1 MDPFGSEISDMIN
14 ESINTKVYT
23 HKIEQFNLFSNN
35 KLYYINYKLYDINI
49 FKDLA
54 EYIFLKFMKMY
65 LLVSGTLI

>member
-23 HKIEQFNLFSNN
+23 Q
-35 KLYYINYKLYDINI
+35 KLNSSICFLIIKLYDINI